1 MSMVPHNQPQ
11 PPDVD
16 RVAELRAQRWECVKA
31 RLDWDAIATEW
42 LAQLRVRL
50 SCPHHPLA
58 RAFSDLEASPVED
71 AFELEGLLQYTPSR
85 EKARLGEAILRLI
98 GEAQLQCLQRLDD
111 RPF

>member
-11 PPDVD
+11 PSDID
-16 RVAELRAQRWECVKA
+16 HAAAMRAQRWECVKA
-31 RLDWDAIATEW
+31 RLDWDAIAEEF
-42 LAQLRVRL
+42 LGQLKARL
-50 SCPHHPLA
+50 NCRHHPLA
-58 RAFSDLEASPVED
+58 QAFSDLEASPVED
-71 AFELEGLLQYTPSR
+71 AFKLEGLVQYTPLR